1 MMLAMSRSSRFL
13 PAALLA
19 VVVFGSAPPVHA
31 QDSLGVAEP
40 QRGRPTRM
48 AVASGAGVPI
58 WAFWLQQA
66 WATASLAALLF
77 AAYQLWARRG
87 EQRKAEAEVAVV
99 AHKAAN
105 YQAWQVVNSAQ
116 GKGGSGGRIDALQD
130 LNRNAV
136 SLAGVRLDGAWL
148 TGIALAEAQL
158 RHASLREANLSGA
171 DLRGAN
177 LENADL
183 SDVNLTGADL
193 KGAFLKGA
201 LVTGA
206 NLAAVD
212 LRGADLE
219 GLRDWAEIRSAS
231 YLNIEGVRHP
241 PAGFRQWALEHGA
254 IESEPPPEADSG
266 EGYSSLFRTI

>member
-1 MMLAMSRSSRFL
+1 MVAMSRCSRAL

-19 VVVFGSAPPVHA
+19 VMLLHAAPPVHA
-31 QDSLGVAEP
+31 QDSLAPTAPHRGLPSRAE
-40 QRGRPTRM
+40 T
-48 AVASGAGVPI
+48 ASGPGVPL

-87 EQRKAEAEVAVV
+87 EQRKAEAVAAVETR
-99 AHKAAN
+99 KATN

-148 TGIALAEAQL
+148 TGVVLPEAQL

-171 DLRGAN
+171 DLNGAN

-183 SDVNLTGADL
+183 SDVNLTGANL

-206 NLAAVD
+206 NLATVD

-219 GLRDWAEIRSAS
+219 GLRDWAGIRSAS
-231 YLNIEGVRHP
+231 YLNIEGVRHA

-254 IESEPPPEADSG
+254 IEGEPSPAADSG